1 MNAAKRPSNPGAVMI
16 TARRPAS
23 VGRRRS
29 AWPRSAIAVRGRR
42 RAVDGE
48 SLRARTPGDLTPVII
63 DVTDPSSI
71 EAAAQ
76 DVAAAVGSMVLPA
89 W

>member
-1 MNAAKRPSNPGAVMI
+1 MSQPAMSSQQCHS
-16 TARRPAS
+16 RR
-23 VGRRRS
+23 GRRASDERRKAAFQS
-29 AWPRSAIAVRGRR
+29 GGRDDHR

-48 SLRARTPGDLTPVII
+48 SLRARTPGHLTPVII

-76 DVAAAVGSMVLPA
+76 DVAAAVG
-89 W
+89 